1 LRIDIEKAPSADG
14 AGNEEAECSLYFST
28 MGGIEMLA
36 LNEPEVKAADLKKIY
51 HGCLWAE
58 PSEIIDN
65 PYNPRD
71 LSKPNEVSKLRELA
85 KSISEYG
92 LWQYPLATRIH
103 GYNGMVILAGHR
115 RVCALKDFLKW
126 PIIPYHPSE
135 WHGLPESFDIRD
147 AMYVLVMDQELNK
160 THSGVQ
166 KALIAKQMHEENIAP
181 IGMPSSW
188 DKRRRVW
195 EFIDMYPELGGM
207 VQRGAYNNAFSIVD
221 GKRTKLGW
229 SVVDR
234 ALAKSKGDCELAI
247 KHLRKYINCEYQDS
261 NFMRDGI
268 AKDVQ
273 NKELS

>member
-1 LRIDIEKAPSADG
+1 
-14 AGNEEAECSLYFST
+14 
-28 MGGIEMLA
+28 MLA

-71 LSKPNEVSKLRELA
+71 LTAPLELSRLKDLA

-115 RVCALKDFLKW
+115 RVCAIREFLKW

-160 THSGVQ
+160 THSAAQ
-166 KALIAKQMHEENIAP
+166 KAMIAHEMHNNNIAP
-181 IGMPSSW
+181 VGMPKAW
-188 DKRRRVW
+188 EDRRLIW
-195 EFIDMYPELGGM
+195 EFMDLYPEFKELVLAGG
-207 VQRGAYNNAFSIVD
+207 VKGQYAGRIKVSD
-221 GKRTKLGW
+221 DWKRTSLGW
-229 SVVDR
+229 SVIR
-234 ALAKSKGDCELAI
+234 TAMARCKGHYDIAA
-247 KHLRKYINCEYQDS
+247 KHLRKYVDFEYPEMKA
-261 NFMRDGI
+261 MREAIGKET
-268 AKDVQ
+268 AERL
-273 NKELS
+273 KELS

>member
-1 LRIDIEKAPSADG
+1 
-14 AGNEEAECSLYFST
+14 
-28 MGGIEMLA
+28 MGGTTMLA

-71 LSKPNEVSKLRELA
+71 LSHPKEVSRLRDLA

-160 THSGVQ
+160 THSAAQ
-166 KALIAKQMHEENIAP
+166 KAMIAHEMHNNNVAP
-181 IGMPSSW
+181 VGMPASW
-188 DKRRRVW
+188 EDRRRVW
-195 EFIDMYPELGGM
+195 EFVDMYPEFKDLILSGG
-207 VQRGAYNNAFSIVD
+207 VKGQYAGAPKISED
-221 GKRTKLGW
+221 GKRTSLGW
-229 SVVDR
+229 SVVKT
-234 ALAKSKGDCELAI
+234 AIEKSKGHYDIAV
-247 KHLRKYINCEYQDS
+247 KHLRKYVNCEYAE
-261 NFMRDGI
+261 MRTMRICI
-268 AKDVQ
+268 AQ
-273 NKELS
+273 EAAERLKELG